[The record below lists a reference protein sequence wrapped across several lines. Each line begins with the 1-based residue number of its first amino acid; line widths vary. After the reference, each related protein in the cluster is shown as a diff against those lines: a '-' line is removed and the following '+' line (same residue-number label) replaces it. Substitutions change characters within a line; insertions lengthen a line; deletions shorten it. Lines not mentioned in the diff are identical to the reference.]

1 MIHLIF
7 KQIDSNDD
15 FTFKNICTLKDVHGD
30 WTGSSRLQHVSRRT
44 SPFGV
49 VTAVLRGSISSLM
62 EERKFW
68 EMRRASCSSGKSG
81 WSLGVC
87 FSKS

>member
-1 MIHLIF
+1 MTHFIF
-7 KQIDSNDD
+7 KQTDSSDGFAFNS
-15 FTFKNICTLKDVHGD
+15 ICTVKDVHGD
-30 WTGSSRLQHVSRRT
+30 WTGSSCLQHKSRRT

>member
-1 MIHLIF
+1 M
-7 KQIDSNDD
+7 DSNEV
-15 FTFKNICTLKDVHGD
+15 FTVNNVAKVKEVRAD
-30 WTGSSRLQHVSRRT
+30 WTGSSRWDVTKRT

>member
-1 MIHLIF
+1 M
-7 KQIDSNDD
+7 DSNED
-15 FTFKNICTLKDVHGD
+15 FNVNNFAKVKEVRAD
-30 WTGSSRLQHVSRRT
+30 WTGSSPWDVTKRT

>member
-1 MIHLIF
+1 MTHF
-7 KQIDSNDD
+7 TFEQMDSKDD
-15 FTFKNICTLKDVHGD
+15 FTFKNICTVKMVWGGR
-30 WTGSSRLQHVSRRT
+30 TRSSRSQHVRRLT